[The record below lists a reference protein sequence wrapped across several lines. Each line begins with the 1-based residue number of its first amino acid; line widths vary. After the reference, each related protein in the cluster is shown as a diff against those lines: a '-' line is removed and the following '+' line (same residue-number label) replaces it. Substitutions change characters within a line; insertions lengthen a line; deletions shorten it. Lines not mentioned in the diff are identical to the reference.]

1 MLGCAQSGERI
12 RRLDRA
18 QNDCPDCGVVCVFLQ
33 RHVGAPQSDP
43 HVRAVALLW
52 PRRCRG
58 SDTCESHSKS
68 VRKASTSR
76 RWRWIGRV
84 SSAERRPRM
93 PRLSGYSPTCRGMH
107 RSRSSPAWSG
117 SLRPAPTSKLSRNT
131 RVMARRISG
140 AFAWEKFEIRLW
152 ALHETSMNM
161 QVEAGRYQLT
171 EHGATWGAI
180 AYRDDWTA
188 VGVYGLSVTN
198 SIWVHNGK
206 IASFTSVPRNPIDVQ
221 QLGNLWRPGAT
232 PEH

>member
-1 MLGCAQSGERI
+1 MRNIALFVAVMVLGGVPAMASTVSLARVAGNSG
-12 RRLDRA
+12 
-18 QNDCPDCGVVCVFLQ
+18 
-33 RHVGAPQSDP
+33 QSDLDKTGNKLP
-43 HVRAVALLW
+43 VNIELAQA
-52 PRRCRG
+52 
-58 SDTCESHSKS
+58 
-68 VRKASTSR
+68 
-76 RWRWIGRV
+76 
-84 SSAERRPRM
+84 
-93 PRLSGYSPTCRGMH
+93 
-107 RSRSSPAWSG
+107 
-117 SLRPAPTSKLSRNT
+117 LSRAINAGDVDEVVELFT
-131 RVMARRISG
+131 EEHAGPTVVADR
-140 AFAWEKFEIRLW
+140 FAWEKFEIRLW